1 MVNTFD
7 ELLKYQNVELP
18 ITWSKFGNQNA
29 ITYFCLKY
37 ENVTNCKTVIEKQ
50 IVITSDSEL
59 YYYAYDNEVK
69 SDFETLKCI
78 TFPLN
83 IKLLERAIV
92 LFAGKNACIGGP
104 NAFNFP
110 GI

>member
-1 MVNTFD
+1 MKF
-7 ELLKYQNVELP
+7 ENVDLP
-18 ITWSKFGNQNA
+18 ISWRKFGNQNA
-29 ITYFCLKY
+29 ITYFCLTY

-50 IVITSDSEL
+50 IVITSDSQL

-78 TFPLN
+78 TFPFN
-83 IKLLERAIV
+83 IKLLERSIV

>member
-29 ITYFCLKY
+29 ITYFYLKY

-50 IVITSDSEL
+50 IVITSDSYL
-59 YYYAYDNEVK
+59 YLLK
-69 SDFETLKCI
+69 GSD
-78 TFPLN
+78 
-83 IKLLERAIV
+83 
-92 LFAGKNACIGGP
+92 
-104 NAFNFP
+104 
-110 GI
+110 